1 MDVLFKE
8 IMQFVDYL
16 HVLIHRTEK
25 NFWLKINELEES
37 ESIKI
42 LVISTLELQ

>member
-37 ESIKI
+37 IKI